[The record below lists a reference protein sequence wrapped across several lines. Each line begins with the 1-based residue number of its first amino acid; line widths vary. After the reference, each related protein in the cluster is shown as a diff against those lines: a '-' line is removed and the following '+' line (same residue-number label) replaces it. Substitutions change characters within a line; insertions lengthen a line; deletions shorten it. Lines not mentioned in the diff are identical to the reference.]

1 MDKKTLLL
9 IPFILLCACTRSRQV
24 ACSRY
29 EQENSLTLNIYAEN
43 DSIRM
48 IEAIEIYLIPQQLLA
63 DEVFSADLF
72 RQFDGSCRMEENRLI
87 RSYGLVL
94 DDRYSLSATVEELEK
109 QRYHCE

>member
-1 MDKKTLLL
+1 MDKKATLL
-9 IPFILLCACTRSRQV
+9 IPFIFLCACARSRSV

-29 EQENSLTLNIYAEN
+29 DQENSLTLNIYAEN

-48 IEAIEIYLIPQQLLA
+48 IEAVEIYLLPEHLMA

-72 RQFDGSCRMEENRLI
+72 RQFDRSCYMEENRLI
-87 RSYGLVL
+87 RRYGLVL
-94 DDRYSLSATVEELEK
+94 NDDYSLSATIAALEK